1 MSEHS
6 GLITRGS
13 PQERSVLIAGVL
25 AEMGVQDLAVGL
37 SGGEPR
43 VLSARKTDLPGL
55 LGAAKTWT
63 LESRS
68 VKLDASP
75 EGVRWVSQEP
85 EVAQLLRAIS
95 GEAAQT
101 PRPSPEP

>member
-6 GLITRGS
+6 GLITRGN
-13 PQERSVLIAGVL
+13 PRERAVLIAGAL

-37 SGGEPR
+37 SGGETR
-43 VLSARKTDLPGL
+43 VLWARKTDLPGL
-55 LGAAKTWT
+55 LGAAETWS
-63 LESRS
+63 LASRS

-75 EGVRWVSQEP
+75 EGVRWATHEP
-85 EVAQLLRAIS
+85 EVAQLFRAIS
-95 GEAAQT
+95 GEPAQT

>member
-1 MSEHS
+1 MNEHS

-13 PQERSVLIAGVL
+13 PRERAVLIAGAL

-37 SGGEPR
+37 SGGETR
-43 VLSARKTDLPGL
+43 VLLARKTDLPGL
-55 LGAAKTWT
+55 LGAAETWT

-68 VKLDASP
+68 VKLEASP
-75 EGVRWVSQEP
+75 EGVRWATHEP
-85 EVAQLLRAIS
+85 MVAQLLRAIS
-95 GEAAQT
+95 GGAAQT